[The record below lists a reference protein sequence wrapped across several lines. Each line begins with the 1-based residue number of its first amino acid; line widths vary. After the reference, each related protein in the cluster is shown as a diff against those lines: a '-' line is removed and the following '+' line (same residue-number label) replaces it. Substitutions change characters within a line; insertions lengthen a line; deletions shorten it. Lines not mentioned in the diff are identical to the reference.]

1 MSFLKKSLPLLA
13 IVLVI
18 AAVFMFMA
26 GNSPSETEAVN
37 SENVRIIE
45 HPMGTTQITGT
56 PVRIV
61 TLFQG
66 ATDVA
71 VALDVIPVGV
81 VESWVEKPMYDYLK
95 ETLAN
100 AKIVG
105 MESQPNLEEIAKLKP
120 DLIVGSK
127 LRNEKVYAQLSAIA
141 PTITLESVF
150 SFKDT
155 IAMIGKALNRQEQ
168 AAQLLL
174 SWQNRVA
181 DFHKKIKAKLGD
193 AWPIEVSVLNF
204 RGDHARIY
212 VSGYAADILA
222 ELGFIK
228 PQSQVEAAASGS
240 VVLSLTTK
248 ESIPAMNAST
258 LFIFN
263 EDKQEVQKTYEDWS
277 QHPLWKNLDG
287 VKNNRVYKVNLVDWN
302 MGGGYITANNMLD
315 QIYDHFE
322 LKK

>member
-1 MSFLKKSLPLLA
+1 MALLKRFWLP
-13 IVLVI
+13 IVLVAI
-18 AAVFMFMA
+18 VILAI
-26 GNSPSETEAVN
+26 GITCSPSKTETSNLAETRA
-37 SENVRIIE
+37 IE
-45 HPMGTTQITGT
+45 HSMGVSEITGT

-66 ATDVA
+66 ATDA
-71 VALDVIPVGV
+71 AIALNITPVGV
-81 VESWVEKPMYDYLK
+81 VESWVEKPMYAYLK
-95 ETLAN
+95 EALAD

-120 DLIVGSK
+120 DLIIGSK

-141 PTITLESVF
+141 PTVTLESVF

-155 IAMIGKALNRQEQ
+155 VKLIGEATNQKDKAT
-168 AAQLLL
+168 QLI
-174 SWQNRVA
+174 SAWNMRVA

-193 AWPIEVSVLNF
+193 EWPIEVSVLNF
-204 RGDHARIY
+204 RADHARIY

-222 ELGFIK
+222 ELGFTK
-228 PQSQVEAAASGS
+228 PKAQADADASGS

-248 ESIPAMNAST
+248 ESIPSMNANT
-258 LFIFN
+258 FFIFN
-263 EDKQEVQKTYEDWS
+263 EDKQEVQKTYEEWS
-277 QHPLWKNLDG
+277 EHPLWKNLDA
-287 VKNNRVYKVNLVDWN
+287 VKNNRAYKVNLVDWN

-322 LKK
+322 LEK